1 MKNKIIEIETK
12 YENGNKIKSIINNSE
27 FSKKQNIEKEIE
39 NGNNTFTRNEFGE
52 TKIKEN
58 NKNLKLIIISS
69 IIFLV
74 LVIIITL
81 IFMSSNN
88 SKNKDDDLIDNN
100 NERNK
105 GVIQLINNGEF
116 TIKKELLQSINSFF
130 SCLSPPGQGKSTF
143 GSNYYKIL
151 YRVKNDYFESSDDT
165 KTHTIG
171 IWMISDQ
178 ERRKIP
184 KYIYKDFLDV
194 EGFQVDDPL
203 SWKYVMIISFLSTE
217 LIILNKQERYHEIK
231 KIIKI
236 IEYTLKRMEKN
247 NIPRILKVIY
257 IQTIKK
263 KPKPIEE
270 LLEEFEYD
278 KQIFQMIKFK
288 YIYLPLIPDI
298 EGELINHP
306 DYKKNFEDILF
317 LLNKTASKYNAP
329 ASLINFVDMFNKA
342 LDGNTLFYSQKLFI
356 DAKSEFDGIYSKYEK
371 LKKRELTQK
380 IPYLKKLE
388 KNETFEDF
396 IKKQINLSFEF
407 EIDNSNYSFYGS
419 SKAYNDFYDN
429 LKKNKTFRI
438 DPKDIFLDVY
448 DNEKLLLENQENINK
463 QKIDNEFLKKKI
475 EIDNYFVKLKFYQ
488 KIELVIDLKL
498 KINNKETEYKLK
510 KENDLNNYFRE
521 KTKEKEKEWED
532 QIQRAKWKTPVQSYG
547 NMTCE
552 NGHNLTEDVFCR
564 DCQQN
569 LYWVDSDEKYVICK
583 GCNKVRKMSESLE
596 CSKCGAA
603 SNSKVKWIKGYKP

>member
-1 MKNKIIEIETK
+1 M
-12 YENGNKIKSIINNSE
+12 
-27 FSKKQNIEKEIE
+27 
-39 NGNNTFTRNEFGE
+39 
-52 TKIKEN
+52 
-58 NKNLKLIIISS
+58 
-69 IIFLV
+69 
-74 LVIIITL
+74 
-81 IFMSSNN
+81 
-88 SKNKDDDLIDNN
+88 
-100 NERNK
+100 
-105 GVIQLINNGEF
+105 

-130 SCLSPPGQGKSTF
+130 ACLSPPGQGKSTF
-143 GSNYYKIL
+143 GSNYYKKL
-151 YRVKNDYFESSDDT
+151 YKVKNDYFESSDDT
-165 KTHTIG
+165 KTHTKG

-194 EGFQVDDPL
+194 EGFQVNDPL

-217 LIILNKQERYHEIK
+217 LIILNKQERYDEIK
-231 KIIKI
+231 PIIKI
-236 IEYTLKRMEKN
+236 IENTLKRMQKK

-263 KPKPIEE
+263 KQKPIEE

-288 YIYLPLIPDI
+288 YIYLPLIPDY

-306 DYKKNFEDILF
+306 DYKKNFENILI
-317 LLNKTASKYNAP
+317 LLNKSASKYNAA

-342 LDGNTLFYSQKLFI
+342 IDGDTLFYSQKFFI
-356 DAKSEFDGIYSKYEK
+356 DIKSDFDGIYSKYEK
-371 LKKRELTQK
+371 LKKSELTQK

-407 EIDNSNYSFYGS
+407 EIDNSNYTFYGS

-438 DPKDIFLDVY
+438 EPKAIFLEVY
-448 DNEKLLLENQENINK
+448 DNEKSLLENQENIHK
-463 QKIDNEFLKKKI
+463 QKIDIEFRKKQI
-475 EIDNYFVKLKFYQ
+475 EIDNYFVKIKFYQ
-488 KIELVIDLKL
+488 KIELVIDLKI
-498 KINNKETEYKLK
+498 KVNNEETEYKLK
-510 KENDLNNYFRE
+510 KENDLNNYFKE

-532 QIQRAKWKTPVQSYG
+532 QIQRAKWKTPVQAYG
-547 NMTCE
+547 NMTCA
-552 NGHNLTEDVFCR
+552 NGHNLTEDVFCHK
-564 DCQQN
+564 CHQN

-583 GCNKVRKMSESLE
+583 GCNVVKKMSESLV
-596 CSKCGAA
+596 CSGCGAS